1 MTWLLNLVARLSP
14 LYRDAASALAAHVVQ
29 ENVMDRALVHA
40 RAMLEK
46 ETAARRDVEKELAL
60 RERELLSLQ
69 KTVAMVCYL
78 QKDGDEHMHLWTPE
92 LAQRPDMNPVPLIN
106 ALVYVMEQRLA
117 VVQKTREEM
126 DEERRKQLTL
136 GATVG
141 RYTADIEARVERAVV
156 AALHHAMK
164 PVLPAGGGDRL
175 TKYIALRAD
184 AESHDSGRFDEQSEG
199 H

>member
-1 MTWLLNLVARLSP
+1 MNWFLNLVARLSP

-40 RAMLEK
+40 RAMLER
-46 ETAARRDVEKELAL
+46 ESNARRDVEKELAL

-117 VVQKTREEM
+117 VVQKTLRDFIKDGPTEKELTAAKQNIVGGFPLRI
-126 DEERRKQLTL
+126 DSNRKIHGYLALIGFYRLPLTYLDDFVKNVESVSVAGIKSAFARRI
-136 GATVG
+136 
-141 RYTADIEARVERAVV
+141 D
-156 AALHHAMK
+156 
-164 PVLPAGGGDRL
+164 PD
-175 TKYIALRAD
+175 
-184 AESHDSGRFDEQSEG
+184 
-199 H
+199 